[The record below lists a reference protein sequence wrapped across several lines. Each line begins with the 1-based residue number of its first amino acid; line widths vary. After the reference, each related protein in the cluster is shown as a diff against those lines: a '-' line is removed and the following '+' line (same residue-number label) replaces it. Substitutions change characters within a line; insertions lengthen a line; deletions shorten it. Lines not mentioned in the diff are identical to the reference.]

1 MFRGH
6 YAGRIFFLRQSSG
19 KGLGPCTPF
28 QPVFWHD
35 LYVYPM
41 GKHNSTQNRRSK
53 GARRRQDKVLPL
65 CFTVREAYRK
75 VQSFSWEYT
84 MEYLYGSLEGRCSE
98 AVCHPVRVLE
108 IRIGHVS
115 SFGCLREG
123 AVGSLSLWEMSAE
136 VLFCCFASHSPTLGG
151 VLEKELR
158 VLPLL
163 VSLRKEKPAY
173 AFLRVSGRVS
183 AESRG
188 KGFQGIALKTHHQFF
203 WRLLFFF
210 LWNFAKY

>member
-1 MFRGH
+1 
-6 YAGRIFFLRQSSG
+6 
-19 KGLGPCTPF
+19 
-28 QPVFWHD
+28 
-35 LYVYPM
+35 
-41 GKHNSTQNRRSK
+41 
-53 GARRRQDKVLPL
+53 
-65 CFTVREAYRK
+65 
-75 VQSFSWEYT
+75 

-115 SFGCLREG
+115 SFGYLREG

-163 VSLRKEKPAY
+163 VSRRKEKPAS

-188 KGFQGIALKTHHQFF
+188 QRIPGNSSENSSPVFLEIAL
-203 WRLLFFF
+203 LFY
-210 LWNFAKY
+210 LELREILIK